1 VASVDDF
8 EAFLYGFYNNLADRP
23 LEPDDPFYVP
33 FLVGSPSDPIDALAF
48 TIESR
53 RESAQLFSGFRGS
66 GKSTELLRLRHT
78 LKQRGYLVVFRD
90 LLKYVGE
97 GEPIDVGAFLLAVAG
112 AFGDGLEEEGLL
124 SFNPA
129 KPSFWDH
136 IVGWMRGIKLDG
148 ASLGAP
154 DGMPVSVE
162 LKLNLKS
169 DPVFRVRLQQ
179 QLGGHL
185 GALTDEVRSFMGR
198 CLAELRASWGAGVKI
213 VLVLDSFEKLRG
225 SALNES
231 DVQASVDRLFNGHA
245 DKLHFEG
252 MHVVYSVPPWLKV
265 LSNAA
270 ALFDKSVLLPCLKVA
285 DYVQESQGWA
295 RRPLD
300 PAITTARTIIEKR
313 GNWQRLLGSR
323 EDLVEHM
330 VFMSGGYLRDLFR
343 TLERCLQRAR
353 NPALTNDPDQLV
365 ELALAD
371 LHNDY
376 TPMPHA
382 DILWLDDVRRTHE
395 ASLPD
400 AKELPRLAR
409 FFDNHV
415 VLCYRNGHE
424 WFAVHPILESTVA
437 ESAERL
443 RKSRLDSE
451 SGSHTALS

>member
-1 VASVDDF
+1 VASDDDF
-8 EAFLYGFYNNLADRP
+8 QAFLRGFYNNLSDRP

-33 FLVGSPSDPIDALAF
+33 FLVGSASDPIDALSF

-78 LKQRGYLVVFRD
+78 LKQRGYLVVYRD

-112 AFGDGLEEEGLL
+112 AFGDGLEEEGML
-124 SFNPA
+124 SFNPG

-136 IVGWMRGIKLDG
+136 IVGWMRGVKLDE

-169 DPVFRVRLQQ
+169 DPVFRVRLQK

-185 GALTDEVRSFMGR
+185 GALTDEVRAFMER
-198 CLAELRASWGAGVKI
+198 CLTELRANWGTGVKV

-225 SALNES
+225 SALNET
-231 DVQASVDRLFNGHA
+231 DVQASIDRLFNGHA

-270 ALFDKSVLLPCLKVA
+270 GLFDKSVLLPCLNVA
-285 DYVQESQGWA
+285 NYVKGIRWV
-295 RRPLD
+295 RRPLA
-300 PAITTARTIIEKR
+300 PAIATARTVIAKR
-313 GNWQRLLGSR
+313 GDWQRLLGSR
-323 EDLVEHM
+323 QDLLDHM
-330 VFMSGGYLRDLFR
+330 IFMSGGYLRDLFR
-343 TLERCLQRAR
+343 TMERCLQRAR
-353 NPALTNDPDQLV
+353 NPTLTNDPDQLV

-376 TPMPHA
+376 SPIPHA
-382 DILWLDDVRRTHE
+382 DILWLDEVRETHE

-400 AKELPRLAR
+400 ARELPRLAR

-424 WFAVHPILESTVA
+424 WFAVHPIIEDTVA
-437 ESAERL
+437 ESSERL
-443 RKSRLDSE
+443 RKSRVA
-451 SGSHTALS
+451 SGSSPPVASS